1 MNQTSTDNANAAANP
16 CPPLPARLTA
26 WLGAQLIGVLVYFGG
41 LARLIAGALG
51 WVYRGLVRRQVRIGR
66 RAIFS
71 QIVRIGVQ
79 SVAVICLVNAAI
91 GAILALQMAPP
102 LSDFGQTQEVARII
116 AIAVFRELGP
126 LISAV
131 VLTGFAGAAI
141 AAELGTMVVNEEIE
155 ALQAH
160 ALNPV
165 RFLVVPRLIAAVVAM
180 LVLTVLAEL
189 VAVGSGMLIG
199 VLVLDIPAAVYLDIT
214 FTALVLSDFTTGL
227 AKAGVFGLL
236 IAGIACYQGLKVTGG
251 AAGVG
256 RATTQTVVQSIV
268 LIILTDL
275 LFTLVF
281 YVLGWN

>member
-1 MNQTSTDNANAAANP
+1 MNQTPDTSAKPNPAAA
-16 CPPLPARLTA
+16 LTR
-26 WLGAQLIGVLVYFGG
+26 WLGGQLIGLIEYFGG
-41 LARLIAGALG
+41 LTRLILTTLG
-51 WVYRGLVRRQVRIGR
+51 WVYRGLLLRRVRIGR

-102 LSDFGQTQEVARII
+102 LQEFGQTERVADII

-141 AAELGTMVVNEEIE
+141 AAEIGTMVVNEEIE

-165 RFLVVPRLIAAVVAM
+165 RFLFVPRMIATVSAM

-189 VAVGSGMLIG
+189 VAVASGMAVG
-199 VLVLDIPAAVYLDIT
+199 VFVLEVPGQVYLDNTI
-214 FTALVLSDFTTGL
+214 AMLGLSDFITGL
-227 AKAGVFGLL
+227 VKAAVFGGL
-236 IAGIACYQGLKVTGG
+236 IAGIACFQGLRVSGG

-256 RATTQTVVQSIV
+256 RATTMTVVQSIV
-268 LIILTDL
+268 LIIFTDL
-275 LFTLVF
+275 IFTAVF
-281 YVLGWN
+281 YRMGWN

>member
-1 MNQTSTDNANAAANP
+1 MNTQPDNSKSANP
-16 CPPLPARLTA
+16 LM
-26 WLGAQLIGVLVYFGG
+26 GLILWMGGHVVGVVASVGG
-41 LARLIAGALG
+41 LTRLILDTLG
-51 WVYRGLVRRQVRIGR
+51 WMYRGLILRRVRIGR
-66 RAIFS
+66 RAILS

-79 SVAVICLVNAAI
+79 SIAVICLVNAAI

-102 LSDFGQTQEVARII
+102 LAEFGQTERVADII

-141 AAELGTMVVNEEIE
+141 AAEIGTMVVNEEIE

-165 RFLVVPRLIAAVVAM
+165 RFLVVPRMIATILAM

-189 VAVGSGMLIG
+189 VAVGSGMLVG
-199 VLVLDIPAAVYLDIT
+199 VLILDVPSQLYLDNTI
-214 FTALVLSDFTTGL
+214 AILGVSDFTTGMV
-227 AKAGVFGLL
+227 KAGVFGAL
-236 IAGIACYQGLKVTGG
+236 IAGIACYQGLKVSGG

-256 RATTQTVVQSIV
+256 RATTMTVVQSIV
-268 LIILTDL
+268 LIIFTDL
-275 LFTLVF
+275 IFTAVF
-281 YVLGWN
+281 YRLGWN